1 MKKGQISFEYIVLL
15 GLLLIILIPTFYY
28 TSIYTSQN
36 VKISKAEDLVTSLAK
51 AADEVYASSPGTKK
65 YDWIDV
71 PNGVRSSSVNLNEI
85 NIKVNLFGKDSDVT
99 AITRS
104 TVTGNIPIAKGNYR
118 IPVELLDSGVVLIGN
133 GTDTTIPAIT
143 WTSPGGSTCN
153 PVTLRT
159 TTDEAAVCRFD
170 TSDLA
175 YASMADQME
184 GNTLGHSYNL
194 GVQLSGSHN
203 YYVRCKDT
211 IGNIMPSS
219 TVISYNIVC

>member
-15 GLLLIILIPTFYY
+15 GLLLIILIPIFYY

-65 YDWIDV
+65 YVWIDV
-71 PNGVRSSSVNLNEI
+71 PNGVSSSLVNLSEI
-85 NIKVNLFGKDSDVT
+85 NLKVNIFGKDSDVT

-104 TVTGNIPIAKGNYR
+104 TVTGTIPIAKGNYR
-118 IPVELLDSGVVLIGN
+118 IPVELLDSGVVLIGE
-133 GTDTTIPAIT
+133 GTDTAIPAIT
-143 WTSPGGSTCN
+143 WTSPSGSTCN
-153 PVTLRT
+153 PVTLRAT
-159 TTDEAAVCRFD
+159 TNEAAVCRFD

-175 YASMADQME
+175 YASMANQME
-184 GNTLGHSYNL
+184 GNTLGHSYDL

-211 IGNIMPSS
+211 VGNTMTSS
-219 TVISYNIVC
+219 TAISYEVVC